1 MWKVLVTESI
11 HEEGLK
17 ILRDAADVTL
27 VERVGISKEEFL
39 AELADAD
46 ALLTRSGTAID
57 VHVLESAPKLKVV
70 ARAGVGVD
78 NVDLM
83 EASKRGIV
91 VINAP
96 TGNTLSAADHTMA
109 LMLSLVRRVPQAH
122 ASILA
127 GKWDRKSFMGHQLH
141 AKKLFIIGL
150 GKIGSQVAIR
160 GRAFGMEVYA
170 YDPYV
175 PEVKMDNLG
184 VARVDSL
191 EDGLAIA
198 DVVTIHVP
206 LTDET
211 RGMLDE
217 NRIRTVKRGAYLI
230 NCARGGLM
238 DEVACY
244 NALKDGRLSGVAI
257 DVYGHEPVSSDH
269 PILSED
275 VRDRVVLTPHIGA
288 NTFEAQSAV
297 ARIAAQNLLAALRG
311 EPYEHA
317 VNLPFMKH
325 RLSDL
330 KKKFLALSRNLGI
343 LGTHM
348 ADLTKGAV
356 KSCSLVLRGPVF
368 QEEDEPIKFDA
379 PFRLKPYTVAFLKG
393 LLEVRHGAE
402 VNYMIAPLIA
412 RDKGIDIEEGTGES
426 NTYRNVIEVV
436 ITTEKGS
443 VRLMGTVTEE
453 GRQRVVRINDYWLDL
468 IPSGK
473 ILLFQNHDRPGVIG
487 KVGTLLGR
495 ANVNIANFALGR
507 KNESGLALAAM
518 QIDQDLSEDLLKT
531 LREDVDLIWATTV
544 SLKEDL

>member
-57 VHVLESAPKLKVV
+57 FHVLESAPKLKVV

-217 NRIRTVKRGAYLI
+217 NRIRTIKRGAYLI

-238 DEVACY
+238 DETACY

-275 VRDRVVLTPHIGA
+275 VRDRVVLTPHIEA

-330 KKKFLALSRNLGI
+330 KKRFLALSRNLGI

-412 RDKGIDIEEGTGES
+412 RDKGIDIEEGMGES